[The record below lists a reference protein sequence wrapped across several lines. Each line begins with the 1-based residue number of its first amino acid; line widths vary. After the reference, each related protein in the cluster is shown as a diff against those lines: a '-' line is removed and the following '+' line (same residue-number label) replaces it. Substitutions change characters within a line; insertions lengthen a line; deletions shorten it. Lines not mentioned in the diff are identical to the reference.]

1 MSSAPPPALAARQ
14 PGDPEPDLTS
24 LLVTHRA
31 IRLDLARLTATLVR
45 SAAVPLATAH
55 RRALRRYGAAL
66 FGEITS
72 HLDDEDGILW
82 PAIAAAAGQCVD
94 LAPLTDD
101 HQAIAATLGRAARA
115 VAGLSGSPSA
125 GAAEPVQELRDML
138 GQHITDE
145 EAEIL
150 PAMRRYLPACAYQS
164 YEMQSWRRASLAS
177 LRFRAPWLARVA
189 APRELAALVNAGECR
204 ARLLLVGSARSYDRL
219 ERGALRRG

>member
-1 MSSAPPPALAARQ
+1 MSSAPLHGLAARQ

-31 IRLDLARLTATLVR
+31 IRRDLARLTATLAW
-45 SAAVPLATAH
+45 SGAVPLTSAR

-82 PAIAAAAGQCVD
+82 PVIAAIAGQCVD

-115 VAGLSGSPSA
+115 VAALTDSPSA
-125 GAAEPVQELRDML
+125 PAAEPVQELRDAL
-138 GQHITDE
+138 DQHIADE
-145 EAEIL
+145 EAEIV
-150 PAMRRYLPACAYQS
+150 PAMQRYLPACAYRS
-164 YEMQSWRRASLAS
+164 CDRQSWRMTSLARR
-177 LRFRAPWLARVA
+177 RFRAPWLAQVA
-189 APRELAALVNAGECR
+189 APRELAALVNAAGWP
-204 ARLLLVGSARSYDRL
+204 ARMLLVGSGRGYAWL
-219 ERGALRRG
+219 ERGAFGPG